1 MRIEEGIVER
11 KYLSTTVTRVVY
23 EAIGTRYD
31 VIFTWLPDGFASA
44 KWIINIYGFGALWL
58 GGNVVSLGTG
68 YLREKMPLL
77 TEADAKEMVRLIK
90 YVLQDS

>member
-1 MRIEEGIVER
+1 MRVEEGIVER
-11 KYLSTTVTRVVY
+11 KHLSTTVTRVVY
-23 EAIGTRYD
+23 EAIGTHYD

-44 KWIINIYGFGALWL
+44 KWIVNIYGFGALWL
-58 GGNVVSLGTG
+58 GNVVSLSMG

-77 TEADAKEMVRLIK
+77 TEADAKEMFRLIR

>member
-1 MRIEEGIVER
+1 MSVQEGIVDR

-31 VIFTWLPDGFASA
+31 VIFTWLPPGFSSA
-44 KWIINIYGFGALWL
+44 KWIVNIYGFGALWL
-58 GGNVVSLGTG
+58 GNVVSLEVG

-77 TEADAKEMVRLIK
+77 TEADAKEMVRLIR
-90 YVLQDS
+90 YVLKDA

>member
-1 MRIEEGIVER
+1 MSVQEGIVEI

-44 KWIINIYGFGALWL
+44 KWIVNIYGFGALWL
-58 GGNVVSLGTG
+58 GNVVSLEAG

-77 TEADAKEMVRLIK
+77 NHADAKEMVRLIRH
-90 YVLQDS
+90 VLQ